1 MRTPAGFECQYFYG
15 NYYRGRHEEECRL
28 IGEVP
33 APHNWTPDLCKTCPV
48 PAINRANAC
57 QHMVLHVE
65 VSNLFLGLRKRVK
78 ISAYCVKSER
88 NVAEPE
94 IGCGLCHPDIN
105 QYLED
110 DK

>member
-1 MRTPAGFECQYFYG
+1 MRTPVGFECPYFYG

-28 IGEVP
+28 IGSVP
-33 APHNWTPDLCKTCPV
+33 PPHNWTPDLCKTCPV
-48 PAINRANAC
+48 PAIHRANAC
-57 QHMVLHVE
+57 QNMVLHAE
-65 VSNLFLGLRKRVK
+65 VGSLFLGLRKRVK

-88 NVAEPE
+88 NVTEPE

-105 QYLED
+105 QYLEN